1 MIHVIRFGML
11 LRLVCLLLAI
21 TSTWSSGQETSGSSK
36 PYSPP
41 ELQASDPDVKGCLD
55 SAEKSGH
62 EGNYPELLRQ
72 LLKAFDLSLK
82 KGIVADKALIEAKLG
97 EAYAIHGKLEDAK
110 QQWSNAF
117 ADSLTTGN
125 LVLQADALVA
135 LSSMAQATGNTSEA
149 LDFVSKAVDLARK
162 SKNLW
167 IQSRCLGELGSLQ
180 LSQGKS
186 VEARA
191 SVEEA
196 LRIDR
201 LNGYTW
207 EASHLFYLAQVFAS
221 DASKS
226 DQAIQL
232 ANSARELAIK
242 QEDYLTFM
250 RASVWLGQAYVGKGR
265 LDDGIAILERSRDG
279 VSEDGKS
286 LFKKPASYRAS
297 MSEPLL
303 RFVLLGSIAAA
314 YKAGQRADDALKA
327 WEELYEAARTAS
339 FTLFT
344 AGAAQEIADCY
355 QAKKDFAKAISYFS
369 IAAEFWAKGGS
380 TQRQIGA
387 LTTEATLLLQ
397 QGQADKA
404 LPIEEEL
411 LALTKSTKD
420 VAPRFLANLSIAE
433 VLQPKGDLDRT
444 AQALKDAEALLPSDQ
459 AIPGVEPRF
468 VLELYGR
475 ECDLADKRGDPL
487 QALIALEKAM
497 LPAGKAQNVDAM
509 KFLEH
514 QVEKRL
520 GDFDT
525 RGKATRAYASGD
537 LASALVYYE
546 LLDTFERTDAIW
558 NGKADEYLKHTSETV
573 NTLFDLPLKIIAQPD
588 GAQIL
593 QTNLDEIGPIIAQGA
608 RLPILIALSD
618 YYMLKQKP
626 EMVTKFA
633 SAALPYLKL
642 GEQDQPNSWDV
653 KLSCSLAYSLMIQ
666 EDLDAAEEKVGLCLR
681 SAKRLGDPR
690 LLALAHQVN
699 VWVLRAAGKQS
710 EAQESEQ
717 FLLQHSP
724 EDPQHY
730 LELAQLQAQQGK
742 SSEATQSWH
751 RALQAFEAEKDV
763 KGMASA
769 HLLLASAITSSKG
782 SNNDVREN
790 LEQAL
795 SLYRQLGDREGQVN
809 ACMFLGDFYSNN
821 KEPKKAEEYFD
832 KALKLSREIKRVDL
846 EAGVLSEA
854 GQGYARSGALDLA
867 LEYYKNSAAIYH
879 SIKDLADE
887 AFQLRNEAWALNSLH
902 KPEEAFEVAL
912 RAERLADASSS
923 WTARYWIRRQVA
935 AGYENRGEFEN
946 AVAVLREART
956 ISDSAHQPL
965 NSAMASLSLAGVL
978 TDVGGW
984 EDALNAI
991 NDCLP
996 IFRRFKDTDN
1006 EILAYSY
1013 LMNIY
1018 GARESD
1024 VKDLDKAAQYYES
1037 AHRMVDGT
1045 DPERAASLALGVEE
1059 IYWQQKRF
1067 KEAVA
1072 KASEALDYFIKTKDD
1087 WGQGNALITL
1097 AEAQRSDG
1105 DIRGAAVSL
1114 ARAEPVVARIQNFY
1128 MTGRLDYGRANLL
1141 KAEGKFKDAI
1151 DQYERVISL
1160 LEQVKSS
1167 SDVVIRR
1174 KTSENY
1180 GFIYGELIDTYYSLS
1195 NQDKQNTV
1203 AAADNALRYSE
1214 LNKSRIFTN
1223 SWGRTFVDVLKL
1235 ELPAELQQREQ
1246 ALSARQDA
1254 LNAELAQS
1262 RSGQGQKAEKDVREE
1277 LSSLANERSALER
1290 ELRQVNSAY
1299 AEARYPQPVAIS
1311 DLPLLPGETF
1321 IEFKMLEDA
1330 LLVWI
1335 VSGSRDLPHLVAF
1348 YKVNHPRQWFE
1359 ERILEIR
1366 KAFNRGQPDEFDP
1379 QIAEQLFN
1387 GLFPAPFAQYVTNA
1401 KSIVFVPDDILFL
1414 LPFEVL
1420 SPTASKSEYVLLKTP
1435 TSYFPSAGALRLS
1448 RAIVRSKREW
1458 RSQFIGI
1465 ADPVISKDDERY
1477 SSASILSKIEPLSP
1491 QSPEKETRP
1500 LVRARVSV
1508 DSLKTRGYI
1517 FDRLP
1522 NTAAEVRDI
1531 AALFPSAAVT
1541 RTGVDARKRELLQTD
1556 LGTFRFV
1563 HFATHGFFP
1572 VEPGIREPALV
1583 LSYDGD
1589 DEDRMMLSLSEVL
1602 QLKLHAEM
1610 VVLSACNTG
1619 SGRVTRA
1626 EGVASLGTAF
1636 LTAGASSV
1644 TVSLWSVDDKS
1655 TAILMQEFYRNL
1667 LNGMPKDAALAL
1679 ARSTLASKS
1688 KEYTNPFY
1696 WAPFVLTGE

>member
-1 MIHVIRFGML
+1 MIHLIRFGLL
-11 LRLVCLLLAI
+11 LRLICFLFAI
-21 TSTWSSGQETSGSSK
+21 TSTWSFGQETSGSSK

-41 ELQASDPDVKGCLD
+41 ELQASDPDVKECLN

-62 EGNYPELLRQ
+62 EGNYPEVLRQ
-72 LLKAFDLSLK
+72 LLKAFDLSTK
-82 KGIVADKALIEAKLG
+82 KGIVADKALIEADLG
-97 EAYAIHGKLEDAK
+97 QVYALQGKLEDSK

-117 ADSLTTGN
+117 SDSSSVGN

-135 LSSMAQATGNTSEA
+135 LSSIAQATGNMSEA
-149 LDFVSKAVDLARK
+149 LDFTSKAVDLARK

-180 LSQGKS
+180 ISLGKS
-186 VEARA
+186 AEARD

-196 LRIDR
+196 LRIDH

-207 EASHLFYLAQVFAS
+207 EARHLFYLAQVFAV
-221 DASKS
+221 DASQL

-250 RASVWLGQAYVGKGR
+250 QASAWLGQEYVGKGR
-265 LDDGIAILERSRDG
+265 VDEGITILERSRDG
-279 VSEDGKS
+279 VSADGKP
-286 LFKKPASYRAS
+286 LFQKPPSYRAA
-297 MSEPLL
+297 MSEPFP
-303 RFVLLGSIAAA
+303 RFLLLGSIAAA

-327 WEELYEAARTAS
+327 WEELYEAARTS
-339 FTLFT
+339 GFTLFT
-344 AGAAQEIADCY
+344 AGAAQEIADYY
-355 QAKKDFAKAISYFS
+355 QATKDFAKAISYYS
-369 IAAEFWAKGGS
+369 IAAEFWGKGGS
-380 TQRQIGA
+380 TQHQIAA
-387 LTTEATLLLQ
+387 LTTEATLLSQ
-397 QGQADKA
+397 QGQGDKA

-411 LALTKSTKD
+411 LTLTKSTKN
-420 VAPRFLANLSIAE
+420 VALQFLENLSIAE

-444 AQALKDAEALLPSDQ
+444 AQALTDAESLLSADLALPN
-459 AIPGVEPRF
+459 VEPKF
-468 VLELYGR
+468 ILELFGR

-487 QALIALEKAM
+487 RALIALEKAL
-497 LPAGKAQNVDAM
+497 LPAGNAQNVDAM
-509 KFLEH
+509 TFLEH
-514 QVEKRL
+514 QVKKRL
-520 GDFDT
+520 SEFDMQ
-525 RGKATRAYASGD
+525 GKATRAYESGD
-537 LASALVYYE
+537 LANALVYYE
-546 LLDTFERTDAIW
+546 LLQNFERTDAVW
-558 NGKADEYLKHTSETV
+558 NGQSDEYFKHSSETV
-573 NTLFDLPLKIIAQPD
+573 NTLFNMPLKIITQPD

-593 QTNLDEIGPIIAQGA
+593 QTNLEEMGPIIAHGV
-608 RLPILIALSD
+608 RLPILIALSN
-618 YYMLKQKP
+618 YYMFKQIP
-626 EMVTKFA
+626 EMVMKFA

-653 KLSCSLAYSLMIQ
+653 ALTCELAYSLMRQ
-666 EDLDAAEEKVGLCLR
+666 GDLNGAEEKVRLCLR
-681 SAKRLGDPR
+681 SATKLGDPTH
-690 LLALAHQVN
+690 LAFAHQVN

-710 EAQESEQ
+710 EAQESER
-717 FLLQHSP
+717 FLLQNSP
-724 EDPQHY
+724 KDPQHY
-730 LELAQLQAQQGK
+730 VELAQLQAQQGD
-742 SSEATQSWH
+742 SSEAIQSWQ
-751 RALQAFEAEKDV
+751 RALQLFEGAKDL
-763 KGMASA
+763 KGAAST
-769 HLLLASAITSSKG
+769 HLSLASAITSSKG

-795 SLYRQLGDREGQVN
+795 TLYRQLSDGEGQVR
-809 ACMFLGDFYSNN
+809 ACMFLGELFGKN
-821 KEPKKAEEYFD
+821 KEPKKANEYFE
-832 KALKLSREIKRVDL
+832 KALTLSREIKRADL

-854 GQGYARSGALDLA
+854 GQAYKLSGATDSA
-867 LEYYKNSAAIYH
+867 LEYYRNSAAIYH
-879 SIKDLADE
+879 NIKDLADE
-887 AFQLRNEAWALNSLH
+887 SFQLNNEAWALNDLH
-902 KPEEAFEVAL
+902 KQDEALAVAL
-912 RAERLADASSS
+912 KAKQLADESGS
-923 WTARYWIRRQVA
+923 WAARYWTRRTLA

-946 AVAVLREART
+946 ALAVLREAQT
-956 ISDSAHQPL
+956 ISESAHQPL
-965 NSAMASLSLAGVL
+965 NSATASLALAEVL
-978 TDVGGW
+978 TTVGGW

-991 NDCLP
+991 NGSLP
-996 IFRRFKDTDN
+996 IFRKFKDRDS
-1006 EILAYSY
+1006 EILAYSD
-1013 LMNIY
+1013 LMGIY

-1024 VKDLDKAAQYYES
+1024 VKDLDKAVQYYES
-1037 AHRMVDGT
+1037 ADRMVDGT
-1045 DPERAASLALGVEE
+1045 DPERAASLSLGVEE

-1072 KASEALDYFIKTKDD
+1072 KASEALDYFTKTKDD
-1087 WGQGNALITL
+1087 WGQANALITL

-1105 DIRGAAVSL
+1105 DVHAAAISL
-1114 ARAEPVVARIQNFY
+1114 ARAEPLVARNQNFY

-1141 KAEGKFKDAI
+1141 KAEGRFKDAI
-1151 DQYERVISL
+1151 DQYERVIGL
-1160 LEQVKSS
+1160 LEQIKST
-1167 SDVVIRR
+1167 SDVDIRR
-1174 KTSENY
+1174 KASENY
-1180 GFIYGELIDTYYSLS
+1180 GFVYGELIDAYYALS
-1195 NQDKQNTV
+1195 NEDKQNTV

-1235 ELPAELQQREQ
+1235 QLPADLQQREQ

-1254 LNAELAQS
+1254 INAELAQS
-1262 RSGQGQKAEKDVREE
+1262 RSGQGQKAEKDVREA

-1290 ELRQVNSAY
+1290 ELRQVNPAY
-1299 AEARYPQPVAIS
+1299 AEARHPQAVAIS

-1335 VSGSRDLPHLVAF
+1335 VSGSQDRPHLVAF

-1387 GLFPAPFAQYVTNA
+1387 GLFPAPFAQYVTDA

-1448 RAIVRSKREW
+1448 RAILRSKREW

-1477 SSASILSKIEPLSP
+1477 TSASILSKLEPLSP
-1491 QSPEKETRP
+1491 ESPEKETRP
-1500 LVRARVSV
+1500 LVRAQVSV

-1517 FDRLP
+1517 FARLP
-1522 NTAAEVRDI
+1522 NTATEVRDI

-1589 DEDRMMLSLSEVL
+1589 EEDRMMLSLSEVL

-1655 TAILMQEFYRNL
+1655 TAILMKEFYRNL
-1667 LNGMPKDAALAL
+1667 LNGMPKDAALAA
-1679 ARSTLASKS
+1679 ARSTLVSKS